1 MWALLDLSP
10 WRIAVAIAWGV
21 LALGSGLGLAALAAW
36 LIARA
41 WQMPPV
47 LDLSVAVVAV
57 RALGISRGLC
67 RYLER
72 LATHDVALRAMTTAR
87 TTVYR
92 TLARS
97 DIWMRRAMRGG
108 SAETAAATTDERH
121 AGSARKRPAEFL
133 GPVGDP
139 GTDVGITDS
148 AGVGPSEPG
157 RRRVARSDKIEAAGA
172 SVSSERRRVPETGSA
187 SADGGP
193 RGSGGAHAAAFLGP
207 VGDLGTDVGIIDSAG
222 GVSGGSGRA
231 GTAHPDTVEA
241 AGASGR
247 SGQLPATGVDGAV
260 LLRRGDLL
268 VRIGSDIDDLGAVVV
283 RVFVPI
289 AVAVVLSVA
298 AVGLLATI
306 SVGAAA
312 ILAASLVVAG
322 IVAPWLSGWAAR
334 EAERAVRADRA
345 EFTAQVLTVLDH
357 APELRVAGK
366 LDATLAAAQRAGQR
380 AVAAADSAAARS
392 AWAAAA
398 TPLSIGASVLGA
410 LLIGIAIYGPH
421 GGAFGAMTPMAL
433 TILVLLPLSA
443 FEAVAPLPAAAQAL
457 TTARAALHRL
467 SVLDGAGSA
476 LPTARDRTAQ
486 QPFDHAANDRS
497 ANGHSRPARDLL
509 SGNATGRTESDAGEM
524 ASGASARTDVQQPD
538 RADAGAD
545 ARGRG
550 VRDLLSRSSAGR
562 AEGGARG
569 DGGGT
574 LRDSRLSHGLGGEV
588 NIDDGWAGDLLLGN
602 LPARPEGR
610 RMAVVGPSGAG
621 KTTLL
626 MAWAGLFDTPEPGVT
641 FFAEDAHIFG
651 TTVLEN
657 LRVARGDLTADEAE
671 KALCAV
677 GLGEWVGSLPDGVDT
692 DLVGGAAA
700 VSGGQRRRILLAR
713 ALISPARVLLL
724 DEPTEH
730 LEAEAG
736 AGLLRDLLDS
746 ASGLVEPDRIVVVVT
761 HQLPSDHRADV
772 VLRVNASGQ
781 VTTDFSADVGPAAPA
796 DSADRE
802 IPLPTH

>member
-1 MWALLDLSP
+1 MWALLDLSL

-97 DIWMRRAMRGG
+97 DIWMRRAIR
-108 SAETAAATTDERH
+108 
-121 AGSARKRPAEFL
+121 
-133 GPVGDP
+133 
-139 GTDVGITDS
+139 
-148 AGVGPSEPG
+148 
-157 RRRVARSDKIEAAGA
+157 
-172 SVSSERRRVPETGSA
+172 
-187 SADGGP
+187 SADDP
-193 RGSGGAHAAAFLGP
+193 PS
-207 VGDLGTDVGIIDSAG
+207 
-222 GVSGGSGRA
+222 
-231 GTAHPDTVEA
+231 
-241 AGASGR
+241 
-247 SGQLPATGVDGAV
+247 
-260 LLRRGDLL
+260 LRRGDLL

-289 AVAVVLSVA
+289 AVAIVLSVA

-312 ILAASLVVAG
+312 ILAVSLVVAG

-334 EAERAVRADRA
+334 AAERAVRADRA
-345 EFTAQVLTVLDH
+345 EFTAQALTVLDH

-366 LDATLAAAQRAGQR
+366 LDAALAAAQRAGQR
-380 AVAAADSAAARS
+380 AVAAEDSAAARS

-398 TPLSIGASVLGA
+398 TPLSIGASVIGA
-410 LLIGIAIYGPH
+410 LLVGIAIYGPH
-421 GGAFGAMTPMAL
+421 GGAPGAMTPMAL
-433 TILVLLPLSA
+433 TVLVLLPLSA

-467 SVLDGAGSA
+467 SLLEGAGSA

-486 QPFDHAANDRS
+486 QPFNHAAT
-497 ANGHSRPARDLL
+497 GHSVNGRSRPPRDLL
-509 SGNATGRTESDAGEM
+509 
-524 ASGASARTDVQQPD
+524 PD
-538 RADAGAD
+538 
-545 ARGRG
+545 
-550 VRDLLSRSSAGR
+550 
-562 AEGGARG
+562 
-569 DGGGT
+569 
-574 LRDSRLSHGLGGEV
+574 
-588 NIDDGWAGDLLLGN
+588 N

-610 RMAVVGPSGAG
+610 RIAVVGPSGAG

-657 LRVARGDLTADEAE
+657 LRAARGDLTADEAE

-677 GLGEWVGSLPDGVDT
+677 GLREWVESLPDGVDT

-736 AGLLRDLLDS
+736 AELLRDLLDS
-746 ASGLVEPDRIVVVVT
+746 DSGLLEPDRIVVVVT
-761 HQLPSDHRADV
+761 HQLPSDHRADT
-772 VLRVNASGQ
+772 VLHVNASGQ
-781 VTTDFSADVGPAAPA
+781 VTTDFPAYIAFAAPA

-802 IPLPTH
+802 IPLPTR